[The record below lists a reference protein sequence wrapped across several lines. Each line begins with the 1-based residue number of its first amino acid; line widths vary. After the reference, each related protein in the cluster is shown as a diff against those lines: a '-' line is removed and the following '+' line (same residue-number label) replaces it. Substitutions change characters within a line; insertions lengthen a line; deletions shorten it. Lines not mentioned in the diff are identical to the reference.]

1 MSTVIPFPSKR
12 SPQAVAAD
20 PAVNAFVMANAGSG
34 KTTTLVNRV
43 ARLLLAGSAPGAILC
58 LTFTKAAAAEMQRR
72 LYERLGDWA
81 VAGDARLRD
90 QLAELEER
98 EAASFDAHDLSRARA
113 LFARA
118 LETPGG
124 LKIQTIHAFCEQL
137 LRRFPVE
144 AEVSPLFRVIDEAE
158 AADIRR
164 RARDR
169 VALAD
174 DIPGLASAYLH
185 MAGKLSQPD
194 FEAMFDR
201 FEAKRAELTDYV
213 AQDGGAATL
222 QARVAASVGLDQW
235 IEPEAAER
243 AAVTAPEFDAAAWFN
258 AAAAC
263 ARGSEKGDQPMGQK
277 LQAVA
282 EAVLNGEAPVDAAR
296 GIFFTAEGEPR
307 KRLGTKAVDPATLD
321 WLALEQA
328 RLAEHFERAR
338 AARVALDTVSALV
351 LAYAYGRAYE
361 AAKAATGALDFAD
374 LIQRA
379 RHLLTD
385 GPGAAW
391 VLYKLDGGVD
401 HVLVDEAQD
410 TSPEQWAII
419 DALTEEFFSGA
430 GATPDRGRTI
440 FVVGDEKQSIF
451 SFQGA
456 APQLLPAKADV
467 YQVRIEGAGGR
478 FEPVALEQSW
488 RSNRQV
494 LETVDAVFAVPDRA
508 RALSPGRGR
517 DGAPADVLIRHSAAR
532 TDDLVGT
539 IDLWEPVQDEKDED
553 RRAWDEPLD
562 AAVRRG
568 ARRQVAERIAAEIR
582 ASVEAGHAVHD
593 KKTGLRPMDW
603 GDVLILVKQRGPM
616 FEEVL
621 RALKRGGVPVAGAD
635 RLVLSAHP
643 VFQDLL
649 ALGRVAL
656 HPADDLTLAGVLR
669 SPLCDVSEDDLFALA
684 HDRKGASLW
693 SVLNARAGHDPAPS
707 AARDLIADF
716 RAWSLSLTPFD
727 LYGRLLNRLDERG
740 LSVRQRFLTRLGS
753 EAGDAM
759 DAFMDQ
765 ARAAEGRGASDLER
779 FSHQLAALDQ
789 TVKREMD
796 EPRGE
801 VRVMTAHSSKG
812 LEAPVVILPDV
823 LFETPKG
830 DALLRTEE
838 GAFLWC
844 GSGDD
849 DCEVS
854 RAARQARKDR
864 AEEESLRL
872 LYVGLTRARDRLIV
886 TGRLRSD
893 RKLEKAE
900 AWWAPVMSAF
910 DRLSE
915 DKERGGGVRDVETP
929 TGPARRYGADPVT
942 LTPVTSAVQSESVP
956 PAWLTTAPRAEAS
969 ERRMA
974 PGRMED
980 AARTPAPSPLS
991 RVGGGLGRWRRGEL
1005 IHRLLERLPDVARE
1019 RRAEAA
1025 AALLA
1030 REPDLDEAQKAE
1042 MAAAALGLLD
1052 DARFAEV
1059 FGPASRA
1066 EVALS
1071 GSAPELAA
1079 GTVVSA
1085 RLDRLVVTPDRV
1097 LVIDFKTNRPA
1108 PDRIEDADPAYVR
1121 QLAVYWAVLRRLYP
1135 GRTVE
1140 AALVWTDGPRLTP
1153 VPESLMRQALGETRG

>member
-1 MSTVIPFPSKR
+1 MR
-12 SPQAVAAD
+12 SPQAIAAD

-98 EAASFDAHDLSRARA
+98 EAVGFDAHDLSRARA

-164 RARDR
+164 RARDG

-222 QARVAASVGLDQW
+222 QARVAASVGLNDW
-235 IEPEAAER
+235 IEPAEAER
-243 AAVTAPEFDAAAWFN
+243 AAVTAPGFDAAAWFN

-263 ARGSEKGDQPMGQK
+263 ARGSEKGDQPMGLK

-282 EAVLNGEAPVDAAR
+282 EAVLSGAASVDAAR
-296 GIFFTAEGEPR
+296 DLFFTGAGEPR
-307 KRLGTKAVDPATLD
+307 KRMGTKALDPATLD
-321 WLALEQA
+321 WLAQEQA
-328 RLAEHFERAR
+328 RLGEIFDTAR

-361 AAKAATGALDFAD
+361 AAKAVTGALDFAD

-410 TSPEQWAII
+410 TSPEQWTIVR
-419 DALTEEFFSGA
+419 ALTAEFFTGA
-430 GATPDRGRTI
+430 GSRDEVSRTV

-456 APQLLPAKADV
+456 APERLAAEAQDYDRDITGVGGVFQGVELL
-467 YQVRIEGAGGR
+467 
-478 FEPVALEQSW
+478 QSW
-488 RSNRQV
+488 RSTAEV
-494 LETVDAVFAVPDRA
+494 LAAVDAVFAEPDLA
-508 RALSPGRGR
+508 RALSPGRGEAGE
-517 DGAPADVLIRHSAAR
+517 GAAALIRHQAAR
-532 TDDLVGT
+532 ADGLAGT
-539 IDLWEPVQDEKDED
+539 IDLWTPLQDETDEE

-562 AAVRRG
+562 AATARG
-568 ARRQVAERIAAEIR
+568 ARRQVAERIADEIK

-603 GDVLILVKQRGPM
+603 GDVLVLVRKRGPM

-621 RALKRGGVPVAGAD
+621 RALKQRGVPVAGAD
-635 RLVLSAHP
+635 RLTLSAHP

-649 ALGRVAL
+649 ALARVAL

-669 SPLCDVSEDDLFALA
+669 SPLCDLSEEALFGLA
-684 HDRKGASLW
+684 HGRGRASLW
-693 SVLNARAGHDPAPS
+693 DVLNARAALDPALA

-716 RAWSLSLTPFD
+716 REAARRLTPFD
-727 LYGRLLNRLDERG
+727 LYGRLLNRLDGRG

-753 EAGDAM
+753 EAADAM
-759 DAFMDQ
+759 DAFLDQ
-765 ARAAEGRGASDLER
+765 ARAAEGRGPADLER
-779 FSHQLAALDQ
+779 FCHLLASLDQ
-789 TVKREMD
+789 TIKREMD

-823 LFETPKG
+823 IFEEPRG
-830 DALLRTEE
+830 DALLETDE

-844 GSGDD
+844 GSSGE
-849 DCEVS
+849 DCAAS
-854 RAARQARKDR
+854 KAAREARKR
-864 AEEESLRL
+864 RGEEESLRL

-886 TGRLRSD
+886 TGRYASN
-893 RKLEKAE
+893 RKLENLK
-900 AWWAPVMSAF
+900 AWWAPILAAF
-910 DRLSE
+910 ERL
-915 DKERGGGVRDVETP
+915 DGVREVQTA
-929 TGPARRYGADPVT
+929 TGQARRYGADPRVLERT
-942 LTPVTSAVQSESVP
+942 TAPTA
-956 PAWLTTAPRAEAS
+956 PAAPAPGWLTTAPRAEAP

-1005 IHRLLERLPDVARE
+1005 IHRLLERLPDLPPE
-1019 RRAEAA
+1019 RRGAA
-1025 AALLA
+1025 ATALLA
-1030 REPDLDEAQKAE
+1030 REPDLDAAQKAE
-1042 MAAAALGLLD
+1042 MAEAALGVLEN
-1052 DARFAEV
+1052 ARFAEV

-1071 GSAPELAA
+1071 GSAPELPP
-1079 GTVVSA
+1079 GVVVSA

-1135 GRTVE
+1135 DRTVE

-1153 VPESLMRQALGETRG
+1153 VPEALMRAALEDGR

>member
-1 MSTVIPFPSKR
+1 MTR
-12 SPQAVAAD
+12 SPQAIAAD

-98 EAASFDAHDLSRARA
+98 AADSFDAHDLSRARA

-174 DIPGLASAYLH
+174 DIAGLAGAYLH

-201 FEAKRAELTDYV
+201 FESKRAELTAYV
-213 AQDGGAATL
+213 AEDGGAATL
-222 QARVAASVGLDQW
+222 QDRVAASVGLEGW
-235 IEPEAAER
+235 TEPEAAEH
-243 AAVTAPEFDAAAWFN
+243 AAVTAPDFDAAAWLD
-258 AAAAC
+258 AAAIAAGC
-263 ARGSEKGDQPMGQK
+263 KQPTAQVLAQN
-277 LQAVA
+277 LQAAA
-282 EAVLNGEAPVDAAR
+282 EAVLNGEAPVELVQT
-296 GIFFTAEGEPR
+296 IFFTDKGLPR
-307 KRLGTKAVDPATLD
+307 GRLGVKDMGPATLD
-321 WLALEQA
+321 WLAREQA

-361 AAKAATGALDFAD
+361 TAKATTGALDFAD

-410 TSPEQWAII
+410 TSPEQWSIVR
-419 DALTEEFFSGA
+419 ALTAEFFTGA
-430 GATPDRGRTI
+430 GSRDGTARTV

-456 APQLLPAKADV
+456 APERLAAEAQDYDRAITGVGGVFQGVELL
-467 YQVRIEGAGGR
+467 
-478 FEPVALEQSW
+478 QSW
-488 RSNRQV
+488 RSTAEV
-494 LETVDAVFAVPDRA
+494 LAAVDAVFAEPALA
-508 RALSPGRGR
+508 RALSPGRGEAGE
-517 DGAPADVLIRHSAAR
+517 DAAALIRHQAAR
-532 TDDLVGT
+532 ADGLAGT
-539 IDLWEPVQDEKDED
+539 IDLWPPLQDETDEE

-562 AAVRRG
+562 ASTARG
-568 ARRQVAERIAAEIR
+568 ARRRVAERIADEIR
-582 ASVEAGHAVHD
+582 TSVEAGHAVHD
-593 KKTGLRPMDW
+593 KKAGLRPMDW
-603 GDVLILVKQRGPM
+603 GDVLILVRKRGPM

-621 RALKRGGVPVAGAD
+621 RALKQRGVPVAGAD
-635 RLVLSAHP
+635 RLTLSAHP

-656 HPADDLTLAGVLR
+656 QPADGLTLAGVLR
-669 SPLCDVSEDDLFALA
+669 SPLCDLSEDALFDLA
-684 HDRKGASLW
+684 HGREGSLW
-693 SVLNARAGHDPAPS
+693 GVLNARAGQDPTLAE
-707 AARDLIADF
+707 ARDLIADF
-716 RAWSLSLTPFD
+716 REAARVMTPFD
-727 LYGRLLNRLDERG
+727 LYGRLLNRLDGRG

-753 EAGDAM
+753 EAADAM
-759 DAFMDQ
+759 DAFLDQ
-765 ARAAEGRGASDLER
+765 ARAAEGRGPADLER
-779 FSHQLAALDQ
+779 FCHLLASLDQ
-789 TVKREMD
+789 TIKREMD

-823 LFETPKG
+823 IFEEPRG
-830 DALLRTEE
+830 DALLETEG

-844 GSGDD
+844 GSSGE
-849 DCEVS
+849 DC
-854 RAARQARKDR
+854 AASQMARDARKR
-864 AEEESLRL
+864 RGEEESLRL

-886 TGRLRSD
+886 TGRYASN
-893 RKLEKAE
+893 RKLENLK
-900 AWWAPVMSAF
+900 AWWAPILSAF
-910 DRLSE
+910 ERLE
-915 DKERGGGVRDVETP
+915 GVREVKTA
-929 TGPARRYGADPVT
+929 TGEARRYGADPVAMART
-942 LTPVTSAVQSESVP
+942 AAPADAVPPP
-956 PAWLTTAPRAEAS
+956 PAWLTTAPRAEAP

-1005 IHRLLERLPDVARE
+1005 IHRLLERLPDVAPD
-1019 RRAEAA
+1019 RRGAA
-1025 AALLA
+1025 AVALLA
-1030 REPDLDEAQKAE
+1030 GEPDLEAAQKAE
-1042 MAAAALGLLD
+1042 MAAAALGVLD

-1071 GSAPELAA
+1071 GSAPELPA
-1079 GTVVSA
+1079 GVVVSA
-1085 RLDRLVVTPDRV
+1085 RLDRLVVTPRRV

-1108 PDRIEDADPAYVR
+1108 PDRVEDADPAYVR
-1121 QLAVYWAVLRRLYP
+1121 QLAIYWAVLRRLYP
-1135 GRTVE
+1135 ERTVE

-1153 VPESLMRQALGETRG
+1153 VPESLMRQALHALVPAL